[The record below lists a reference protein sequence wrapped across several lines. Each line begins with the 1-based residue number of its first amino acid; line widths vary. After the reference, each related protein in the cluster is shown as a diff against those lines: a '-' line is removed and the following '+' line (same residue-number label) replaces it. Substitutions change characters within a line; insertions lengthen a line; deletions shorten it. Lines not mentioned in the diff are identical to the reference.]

1 MDYFSMLLLKGLDIF
16 LTTRHV
22 SKNYTMVKSAFQ
34 KQLKLSS
41 CKSINSSTIM
51 LKNRA
56 QTWTTPMHTLQHR
69 PVCVFFNVAASC
81 FVFI

>member
-22 SKNYTMVKSAFQ
+22 SKNYTMAKSALQ

-41 CKSINSSTIM
+41 CKSTIM

-56 QTWTTPMHTLQHR
+56 QTWTAPTYTLQHP
-69 PVCVFFNVAASC
+69 PVYVFF
-81 FVFI
+81 